1 MRNSVKTK
9 IIVSFGWLIVW
20 IVFNKIVQGL
30 NLTSY
35 RSILSLLFEGLLC
48 ILIAQTMCTSK
59 GIRWFVLGIL
69 TILLLAQFNIVSLI
83 SYLINLALCGITWQM
98 GPIRRGKPVAKI
110 RKKIKLA
117 RGHILR

>member
-20 IVFNKIVQGL
+20 IVFNKIMQGL

-83 SYLINLALCGITWQM
+83 SYLINLALFGITWKM
-98 GPIRRGKPVAKI
+98 GPIGKVKT
-110 RKKIKLA
+110 KK
-117 RGHILR
+117 